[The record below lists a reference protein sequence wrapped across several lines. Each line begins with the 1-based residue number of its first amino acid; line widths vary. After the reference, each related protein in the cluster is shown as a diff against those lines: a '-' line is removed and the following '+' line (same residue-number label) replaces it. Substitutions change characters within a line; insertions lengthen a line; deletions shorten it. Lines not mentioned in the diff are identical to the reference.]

1 MEHLYWAIGRER
13 ALRELTQMLYFD
25 VRSHTDH
32 LVGALHVTCADETEA
47 ECAEAFQQGFV
58 QYLLP
63 QLKFARRSAMRVSN
77 LGGRYE
83 WGSIGIA
90 DMHFALPETITP
102 PPRLMVIKINAHV
115 ALEEAGLFEG
125 SSGLGQAWAAQRSTS
140 KARAV
145 AGVADTASSV
155 EDTAVVWDGERGF
168 RLGAWKRYGRQS
180 PCCSA
185 LHSLL
190 QGGHEPWVEE
200 LREGFQSEGKDRIAA
215 LNDPQTVDPSYRPLY
230 AGLVSAR
237 QQARKAVLD
246 IQELHPT
253 TPIRFL
259 VLPCVTINRHE
270 RDTEI
275 LCGIYTIDAASASE
289 PVTYFGLGDD
299 PAAYRARVQNR
310 QIQIADDELG
320 TKRPGR
326 DHRAVV
332 RSEYQARR
340 GRHRTKLDDQRLER
354 IRQDVARDE
363 HRNHVHAR
371 QLLRIAL
378 PILAEVMPVPAAVIL
393 FTEGAVGIHHAFRAH
408 RLARELEGSED
419 ARKILSEV
427 HDKIDQLEPARA
439 EALIELLMRE
449 YHH

>member
-1 MEHLYWAIGRER
+1 MEHLHWAVGRER
-13 ALRELTQMLYFD
+13 SLRELTQMLYFD
-25 VRSHTDH
+25 IRSHTGV

-102 PPRLMVIKINAHV
+102 PPRLMVIKVNAHV
-115 ALEEAGLFEG
+115 ALEEAGPADRPAGVRQTRTL
-125 SSGLGQAWAAQRSTS
+125 QA
-140 KARAV
+140 ARTATAV
-145 AGVADTASSV
+145 AQPDQSDGVNDDAI
-155 EDTAVVWDGERGF
+155 VWDGDRGF
-168 RLGAWKRYGRQS
+168 RLGEWKRYGRPS
-180 PCCSA
+180 ACCSA
-185 LHSLL
+185 LYSLL

-215 LNDPQTVDPSYRPLY
+215 LNDPHAVDPAYRPLF

-237 QQARKAVLD
+237 LQARKAVLD
-246 IQELHPT
+246 IQELRPT
-253 TPIRFL
+253 TPIRFV

-275 LCGIYTIDAASASE
+275 LCGIYSVDTSAPE

-299 PAAYRARVQNR
+299 PTAYRTRVQNR

-326 DHRAVV
+326 NHRAMV
-332 RSEYQARR
+332 RSEYQSRR
-340 GRHRTKLDDQRLER
+340 AGRRKIDDKRLER
-354 IRQDVARDE
+354 IREDVARDK
-363 HRNHVHAR
+363 HRNHQHAR

-378 PILAEVMPVPAAVIL
+378 PVLAEVMPVPAAIL
-393 FTEGAVGIHHAFRAH
+393 LFAEGAVGIHHAFRAH
-408 RLARELEGSED
+408 RLAREMEGSED
-419 ARKILSEV
+419 ARKILAEV
-427 HDKIDQLEPARA
+427 HDRIDQLDPARA